1 MAVAATTSMLRE
13 LERPSREVALELLD
27 DHFPL
32 TLVRWV
38 GQIQPQHVLRMIR
51 FYDQA
56 VERAQDEHTSLVHI
70 CDARDAAMPNQLV
83 RDMLVDWL
91 GDRAASEREVSL
103 ASYVVTGEPLIR
115 GVVASLKWATG
126 RGAGIHVVPTLE
138 RAIEGAREQLGQVGI
153 PIPAVLRD

>member
-1 MAVAATTSMLRE
+1 MLRE

-38 GQIQPQHVLRMIR
+38 GQIQPQHVLRVIR
-51 FYDQA
+51 FFDQA
-56 VERAQDEHTSLVHI
+56 VERARNEQTSLVHI

-83 RDMLVDWL
+83 RDMLGDWL
-91 GDRAASEREVSL
+91 GDRPSNERVVSL
-103 ASYVVTGEPLIR
+103 ASYVVTGDPLIR

-138 RAIEGAREQLGQVGI
+138 RAIQGASEHLLQAGM
-153 PIPAVLRD
+153 PIPAVLRGR